1 MSQIAVTCASLCFR
15 KASSTWSP
23 RFPTPMKPRRTR
35 SFAPSTLAGASVVAS
50 PAPAAIVN
58 SRRVSL
64 LIALSSLPPDFRR
77 QLPHLPDQQLL
88 RLRGEVADPACVET
102 AALVAALLQH
112 ARRGQVAEDVVAVGR
127 HPEPV
132 RAQRLLQHR

>member
-1 MSQIAVTCASLCFR
+1 MSQIATTCASLCFR

-35 SFAPSTLAGASVVAS
+35 SLAPSTLAGASVVAI
-50 PAPAAIVN
+50 PAPAAAFVN

-64 LIALSSLPPDFRR
+64 LIAFSSLPTDLRR
-77 QLPHLPDQQLL
+77 QLAHLPDQELL
-88 RLRGEVADPACVET
+88 RVRREVADPARIEA

-112 ARRGQVAEDVVAVGR
+112 ARRRQVAED
-127 HPEPV
+127 
-132 RAQRLLQHR
+132 